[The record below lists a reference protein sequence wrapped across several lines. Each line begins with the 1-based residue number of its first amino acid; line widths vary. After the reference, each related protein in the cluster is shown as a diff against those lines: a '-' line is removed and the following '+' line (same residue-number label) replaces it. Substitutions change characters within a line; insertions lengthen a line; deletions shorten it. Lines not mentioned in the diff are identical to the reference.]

1 MPGAR
6 IEVNWTWSSIYPS
19 GAVSVPKNT
28 NPKKE
33 IWSGFQAVCSNPW
46 DKNKQLDATLRR
58 KLRQYVAPG
67 LASDQVSD
75 KKSGRLIANLG
86 STFFPLNAIVFT
98 PGSVRGN
105 HSPRFRKSID
115 KKHRISYGEP

>member
-6 IEVNWTWSSIYPS
+6 IEVNWTWSSITHLEQFPYQKTQTQKKRYGLDFKPF
-19 GAVSVPKNT
+19 AP
-28 NPKKE
+28 NPL
-33 IWSGFQAVCSNPW
+33 

-86 STFFPLNAIVFT
+86 STFFPPNAIVFT

>member
-1 MPGAR
+1 M
-6 IEVNWTWSSIYPS
+6 I
-19 GAVSVPKNT
+19 
-28 NPKKE
+28 
-33 IWSGFQAVCSNPW
+33 
-46 DKNKQLDATLRR
+46 
-58 KLRQYVAPG
+58 RQNVALG
-67 LASDQVSD
+67 VAYGHSSD

-86 STFFPLNAIVFT
+86 STFFPPNAIVFT